1 MNGNRGSKHFIYMN
15 RTFFGFIQFNV
26 WFKGKWVSTITK
38 IYKMKIELSD
48 IDKDRIMKWLW
59 KTEQPLNL
67 SNCNLV
73 LKNKR

>member
-1 MNGNRGSKHFIYMN
+1 MN
-15 RTFFGFIQFNV
+15 RTFFGLYNLMDLKANV
-26 WFKGKWVSTITK
+26 SASTITK

-48 IDKDRIMKWLW
+48 IDKDRIIEMVW